1 AQIPAPARS
10 SAAPGRPRPMARRRA
25 ASASGTPAAQV
36 RGGTLPACSAL
47 QLALELVEEAPVGA
61 LRDDLLRARL
71 DHAGLAQAKRI
82 ETPGTLGVGAPPQRV
97 ADLFHGLE
105 GVVVAIAAVGD
116 DAGGALRLRGAEV
129 RRLEDRPQ
137 RPLGGH
143 RVLADEFLRA
153 SD

>member
-1 AQIPAPARS
+1 MCPQPPCRASPRALPARRPARSAQIPAPARS

-71 DHAGLAQAKRI
+71 DHAGLGQAKRI
-82 ETPGTLGVGAPPQRV
+82 ET
-97 ADLFHGLE
+97 
-105 GVVVAIAAVGD
+105 
-116 DAGGALRLRGAEV
+116 
-129 RRLEDRPQ
+129 
-137 RPLGGH
+137 
-143 RVLADEFLRA
+143 
-153 SD
+153 